1 MNTVL
6 PVSSLTFEQYVYI
19 QLCTIFKKYTNN
31 TILTPSIKHII
42 NTILKEFIILK
53 KKENE
58 EYCYTHITNTNT
70 TTTTII
76 TKEYRYQL
84 ARKILYNMKHGEVS
98 YIIENLISGIWNPI
112 TFIYMSHDE
121 LSPLKK
127 EWRMKIKMQ
136 KFHKM
141 ELFLKS
147 QDSILGSS
155 SHGLLQCKKCKSTH
169 TTYSL
174 LQTRCSD
181 EPMTVFAYCYDC
193 SHRWRFC

>member
-1 MNTVL
+1 MNTTI
-6 PVSSLTFEQYVYI
+6 SLTFEQYMYT
-19 QLCTIFKKYTNN
+19 QLCTIFKKYTSK
-31 TILTPSIKHII
+31 TLLTKNIKNII
-42 NTILKEFIILK
+42 NTILKEFVLLK
-53 KKENE
+53 KQEHSKEDI
-58 EYCYTHITNTNT
+58 YF
-70 TTTTII
+70 
-76 TKEYRYQL
+76 L

-98 YIIENLISGIWNPI
+98 YIIENLISGNWDS
-112 TFIYMSHDE
+112 TSFIYMSHDE

-155 SHGLLQCKKCKSTH
+155 NGLLQCKKCKSTH

-193 SHRWRFC
+193 SHRWKFC